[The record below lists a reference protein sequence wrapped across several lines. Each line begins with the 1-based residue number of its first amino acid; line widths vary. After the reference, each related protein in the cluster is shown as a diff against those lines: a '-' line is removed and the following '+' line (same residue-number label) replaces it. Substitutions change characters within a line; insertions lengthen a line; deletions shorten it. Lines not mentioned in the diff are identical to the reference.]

1 MTRSSLVLVDDA
13 KGAAPDKQR
22 AQLVDMVQDRLR
34 TRESVLAVFPFTSTK
49 KRPRLPG
56 ETRKDRVR
64 FGVYQSYRR
73 YRPLVL
79 TDQRLFVFETGRTPH
94 PRGLLAEFRVDD
106 VELVEVTPGRLGAT
120 DFVLELPGI
129 GRVPFECGRKELDD
143 LAVLRDTLGAPG
155 KGLDPLDDGQAGTS
169 S

>member
-1 MTRSSLVLVDDA
+1 VLVDDA
-13 KGAAPDKQR
+13 KATAPDKQR
-22 AQLVDMVQDRLR
+22 AQLVDMVRDRLR
-34 TRESVLAVFPFTSTK
+34 TRESVLAVFPFASTK

-64 FGVYQSYRR
+64 IGVYQSYRR

-106 VELVEVTPGRLGAT
+106 VDLVEVAPGRMGAT
-120 DFVLELPGI
+120 DFVLELPGT
-129 GRVPFECGRKELDD
+129 GPVPFECGRKEVAD
-143 LAVLRDTLGAPG
+143 LAVLRDVLGER
-155 KGLDPLDDGQAGTS
+155 QAGPS

>member
-1 MTRSSLVLVDDA
+1 MNDA
-13 KGAAPDKQR
+13 KATALDKQR
-22 AQLVDMVQDRLR
+22 TRLVDMVRDRLR
-34 TRESVLAVFPFTSTK
+34 SRESVLAVFPFTSTK

-64 FGVYQSYRR
+64 DGVYQSYRR

-79 TDQRLFVFETGRTPH
+79 TDQRLFVFESARTPH

-106 VELVEVTPGRLGAT
+106 VELVEVMPGRMGAT
-120 DFVLELPGI
+120 TFVLELPGT
-129 GRVPFECGRKELDD
+129 GRVPFECGRKEVDD
-143 LAVLRDTLGAPG
+143 LAVLRGVLGDA
-155 KGLDPLDDGQAGTS
+155 QAS

>member
-1 MTRSSLVLVDDA
+1 VNDA
-13 KGAAPDKQR
+13 NTTVPAAKQR
-22 AQLVDMVQDRLR
+22 AQLVAMVQDRLR
-34 TRESVLAVFPFTSTK
+34 SKESVLAVFPFTSTK

-64 FGVYQSYRR
+64 EGVYQSYRR

-106 VELVEVTPGRLGAT
+106 VELAEIVPGRLGVT
-120 DFVLELPGI
+120 GFVLELPGI
-129 GRVPFECGRKELDD
+129 GRVPFECGRKEVDD
-143 LAVLRDTLGAPG
+143 LAVLREALG
-155 KGLDPLDDGQAGTS
+155 DGQVS